1 MGTNENR
8 PEPQPK
14 PQSLFL
20 RIFRGI
26 DTIRLVMTNLFFIF
40 FLFVL
45 YGLFSMMRS
54 GSDIASSGSVLTVP
68 LSGILIEQPV
78 TEDPF
83 SGMLTDGTDDTVV
96 SDVVRAFRLAA
107 ADDTIR
113 EAYIDFS
120 LFYGGSL
127 AQASE
132 IAEAVESFRSAGKHV
147 TAFSGTYSQLDL
159 LIASYADEVIMDP
172 MGSVL
177 LSGFDHYEFFYRDFA
192 EKFDIDF
199 NILKT
204 GEFKGAA
211 EAYSRNGMS
220 EELKAQLSGYL
231 FDLRKRYGDI
241 VEGNR
246 DVEPGAVADYINRY
260 PQLLAAA
267 GGNGAEA
274 ALKAGWVDAL
284 MTDRELWIEKGYTDN
299 LYEAESDDWFY
310 YTDYLASKKRRPAKT
325 KVAVLTVSGPIHN
338 GGYPDGNASVL
349 VPLLDEAA
357 DRSDIAALVIRLD
370 SGGGDVYASEEI
382 RRAVERFRG
391 TGRPVVVSMA
401 GTAASGAYWIATAAD
416 AIVATPFT
424 VTGSIG
430 VFGLSPS
437 VSRFLKT
444 RIGISVDGVQTD
456 PGAVRQSLFLDS
468 DPRTLEVRQQE
479 LDYIYHRFL
488 TLVSESRGL
497 SFAETEKIAEG
508 KVYTGS
514 QALDIGLVDE
524 AGGLTEAVAL
534 ALKKAEWDGRPYELE
549 YLSRSMSFSEALLSK
564 SGMNFSALTSMR
576 RSLFSDMLLPATGNP
591 AALFH
596 PVDVMEMTPKKGVA
610 F

>member
-1 MGTNENR
+1 MSTNENKPR
-8 PEPQPK
+8 PEIQ

-20 RIFRGI
+20 RIFKGI
-26 DTIRLVMTNLFFIF
+26 DTIRLVLTNLFFIF
-40 FLFVL
+40 LLFVL
-45 YGLFSMMRS
+45 YAVFSLLGRGPDVS
-54 GSDIASSGSVLTVP
+54 SSGSVLAVP
-68 LSGILIEQPV
+68 LSGILVEQSV
-78 TEDPF
+78 TENPF
-83 SGMLTDGTDDTVV
+83 GGLVTDGSEDTVV
-96 SDVVRAFRLAA
+96 SDVVKAFRLAA
-107 ADDTIR
+107 VDDGIR

-120 LFYGGSL
+120 SFYGGSL
-127 AQASE
+127 AQAAE
-132 IAEAVESFRSAGKHV
+132 IAAAVESFRSAGKHV
-147 TAFSGTYSQLDL
+147 TAFSGTYSQIDL
-159 LIASYADEVIMDP
+159 FIASYADEILMDP

-177 LSGFDHYEFFYRDFA
+177 MTGFDHYEFFYKDFA
-192 EKFDIDF
+192 EKFGIDF
-199 NILKT
+199 NILKV

-211 EAYSRNGMS
+211 EAYWRNSMS
-220 EELKAQLSGYL
+220 EELKARLSDYL

-241 VEGNR
+241 IESNR
-246 DVEPGAVADYINRY
+246 GTAQGSVADYISRY
-260 PQLLAAA
+260 PQLLAAV

-274 ALKAGWVDAL
+274 ALKAGWVDGL
-284 MTDRELWIEKGYTDN
+284 MTDRELWVEKGYTGN
-299 LYEAESDDWFY
+299 LYESESDNWFY
-310 YTDYLASKKRRPAKT
+310 YTDYLASKKRKPSKT
-325 KVAVLTVSGPIHN
+325 KIAVLTVSGPIHN
-338 GGYPDGNASVL
+338 GGYPDGDASVL

-357 DRSDIAALVIRLD
+357 DRGDIVALILRID

-416 AIVATPFT
+416 AVVASPFT

-456 PGAVRQSLFLDS
+456 PGAVRQSLFLES
-468 DPRTLEVRQQE
+468 DPRTLEVRQWE
-479 LDYIYHRFL
+479 LNHIYHRFL

-514 QALDIGLVDE
+514 QALEIGLVDE
-524 AGGLTEAVAL
+524 TGGLGEAVAK
-534 ALKKAEWDGRPYELE
+534 ALKKAEWDGRPYSLE

-576 RSLFSDMLLPATGNP
+576 QRFFSDMLLPATGNP

-596 PVDVMEMTPKKGVA
+596 PVDVMEMTPKKGVT